1 LKLAVP
7 ITKPTKIT
15 TLNKPS
21 KLVQLHAK
29 EFSVDL
35 RVQRQLNQGRA
46 EEMAE
51 DFQPEALGLL
61 VASLRADGHT
71 YIVDGQHRMVAARL
85 AKYDGLLDTKLFT
98 DLTLQEE
105 AALFL
110 ALNKGRAIQAID
122 KFKARVT
129 QGEPQACS
137 INKVLRAYD
146 LHVDW
151 ANNQSLNVISAIGT
165 LEKVYSGCGVRD
177 EGAHPDLVDKVIR
190 TLHRAYDGANLDRS
204 TYSRT
209 MLEGLGVFVATFGKR
224 INYDRLVSVLQGTVP
239 RQIVAQTRTLRDA
252 KVTRAGSLGQ
262 NAAEV
267 IHRLYNARG
276 WKDKLPQFH
285 EVDGRTTKFEDDPL
299 YVDPS
304 QYVRA

>member
-1 LKLAVP
+1 MKLAVP
-7 ITKPTKIT
+7 VTKPTKIT
-15 TLNKPS
+15 RLDKPNR
-21 KLVQLHAK
+21 LTELHAK
-29 EFSVDL
+29 EFSVDPK
-35 RVQRQLNQGRA
+35 VQRQLNQGRA

-61 VASLRADGHT
+61 VASERADGHT
-71 YIVDGQHRMVAARL
+71 YVVDGQHRMVAARL
-85 AKYDGLLDTKLFT
+85 ANYDGLLATRLFT
-98 DLTLQEE
+98 GLTLQEE
-105 AALFL
+105 ATLFL
-110 ALNKGRAIQAID
+110 ALNKGRAIQPID

-137 INKVLRAYD
+137 INKVLKAYD

-165 LEKVYSGCGVRD
+165 LEKVYAGCGVRD
-177 EGAHPDLVDKVIR
+177 GDEHPDLVDKVVR
-190 TLHRAYDGANLDRS
+190 TLQRAYGKQSDRA
-204 TYSRT
+204 TYSRA
-209 MLEGLGVFVATFGKR
+209 MLEGLGFFIATFGKR
-224 INYDRLVSVLQGTVP
+224 IDHDRLVYVLQGTVP

-276 WKDKLPQFH
+276 WKAKLPEFH
-285 EVDGRTTKFEDDPL
+285 EVDGRTTKHEDDPL
-299 YVDPS
+299 YVDPA
-304 QYVRA
+304 QYAQA

>member
-1 LKLAVP
+1 MKLTVP
-7 ITKPTKIT
+7 VTKPTKIT

-21 KLVQLHAK
+21 KLDQLHAK

-35 RVQRQLNQGRA
+35 RVQRQLNQARA
-46 EEMAE
+46 QEMAE

-61 VASLRADGHT
+61 VASLRVDGHT
-71 YIVDGQHRMVAARL
+71 YIVDGQHRMVAARI
-85 AKYDGLLDTKLFT
+85 AKFDGLLDTKVFT

-110 ALNKGRAIQAID
+110 SLNKGRAIQPID
-122 KFKARVT
+122 RFKARVT

-137 INKVLRAYD
+137 INKVLKAYG

-151 ANNQSLNVISAIGT
+151 ANNDSLNVISAIGT
-165 LEKVYSGCGVRD
+165 LEKVYTGCGVRD
-177 EGAHPDLVDKVIR
+177 GDDHPDLLDKVVR

-204 TYSRT
+204 TYSRV
-209 MLEGLGVFVATFGKR
+209 MLEGLGVFIATFGKR
-224 INYDRLVSVLQGTVP
+224 INYDRLVYVLQATVP

-252 KVTRAGSLGQ
+252 KVTRAGSLGA

-276 WKDKLPQFH
+276 WKAKLPQFH
-285 EVDGRTTKFEDDPL
+285 EVDGRTSKFEDDPL
-299 YVDPS
+299 YVDPA
-304 QYVRA
+304 QYVQA